1 MSIIIQGIQE
11 ADLRVAKWM
20 QNSGKTK
27 KSICEFLKMSYNTTK
42 LAKILNDFQAEL
54 VRQEEQK
61 KINKKKVFSEEEEKL
76 IVKKYLEVNS
86 MAKVAE
92 EFFISAAKVKNI
104 LIKHQVPIK
113 SRSKVIVD
121 HIHQDLDAAFAVG
134 DTVFSKIHKAKCKVS
149 RKYDEEYVE
158 YLKDGYITTVD
169 NPYLGDESIEGVSF
183 SVYWNLA
190 DGTNMGLLP
199 SVEAMIKNIENTL
212 IKEGQEFYRVKVQN
226 AEGDDYYGFCKRGD
240 LYRI

>member
-1 MSIIIQGIQE
+1 MPVLIHLVQRIIRHAWHHAGNGFPSLLG
-11 ADLRVAKWM
+11 A
-20 QNSGKTK
+20 
-27 KSICEFLKMSYNTTK
+27 
-42 LAKILNDFQAEL
+42 FQ
-54 VRQEEQK
+54 R
-61 KINKKKVFSEEEEKL
+61 S
-76 IVKKYLEVNS
+76 
-86 MAKVAE
+86 
-92 EFFISAAKVKNI
+92 
-104 LIKHQVPIK
+104 
-113 SRSKVIVD
+113 SR
-121 HIHQDLDAAFAVG
+121 VG